1 MRLGIPPSK
10 AKTEGEVCY
19 QSISQGTKVEKDSIV
34 IIVVYSQENEATI
47 PYVVGM
53 KREEA
58 TGLLQAIGMNVTFK
72 TVTQYGKEADT
83 VVSQSSGAGIAVNGN
98 LSIELKIAAGGSR
111 STETKTTTKATTA
124 ANNVTERTTEY
135 NPQDDQWS
143 EYTGPTYQSD
153 PSLSLDY
160 YSYRIK
166 RGDGFTL
173 NAAATGVPYNGS
185 EAFEISYNEDGLFIA
200 EYICH
205 ISTPVRY
212 VDSLVY
218 RYYET
223 DTSVMESTKRY
234 FNPKVLTS
242 FASLVL
248 MYQCIAKDAELDTE
262 LLRIAKDG
270 IINRYLMIRGQMEQH
285 NAVDKVVLKDFR
297 HQCVQECGILFV
309 VGYMIRRAKRR
320 ITNLIKRKLKI

>member
-1 MRLGIPPSK
+1 MPILSIIIP
-10 AKTEGEVCY
+10 VY
-19 QSISQGTKVEKDSIV
+19 NVEKYLRRCLDSV
-34 IIVVYSQENEATI
+34 MSQSFRDYE
-47 PYVVGM
+47 
-53 KREEA
+53 
-58 TGLLQAIGMNVTFK
+58 LLLVDDGSS
-72 TVTQYGKEADT
+72 D
-83 VVSQSSGAGIAVNGN
+83 SSGAICDEYAVRDERIRVFHKTNGGVSSARNVGLEHAKGEWIYFVDADDEVLADGISSMLGAASGYEAVLASFESCNRDGERLYQTTIGTNKIMSREDSIRTLYGESKTLVGVWGWLWVRLFRNEIIKKNN
-98 LSIELKIAAGGSR
+98 LR
-111 STETKTTTKATTA
+111 FET
-124 ANNVTERTTEY
+124 NV
-135 NPQDDQWS
+135 
-143 EYTGPTYQSD
+143 
-153 PSLSLDY
+153 
-160 YSYRIK
+160 
-166 RGDGFTL
+166 
-173 NAAATGVPYNGS
+173 
-185 EAFEISYNEDGLFIA
+185 SYNEDGLFIA

-242 FASLVL
+242 FASLVR

-262 LLRIAKDG
+262 RLRIAKDG